1 MKRFLPLAL
10 AAALL
15 APAAAEAQLTTLR
28 TLTTQ
33 ASEGLTAP
41 SSASFVDINALAR
54 YVEVSFATGGSV
66 ANTPDSVDICIWYLV
81 GSTVV
86 LASKQTIDADDISAP
101 ASVLLDVY
109 ARKLYATACGFTA
122 GSTPTVTLTVKA
134 RPR

>member
-1 MKRFLPLAL
+1 MKRLLLAGL
-10 AAALL
+10 VAVLL
-15 APAAAEAQLTTLR
+15 APAAAEAQLTTVR
-28 TLTTQ
+28 TFTGQATQ
-33 ASEGLTAP
+33 GLTAP
-41 SSASFVDINALAR
+41 AANLFVDIDALAR

-86 LASKQTIDADDISAP
+86 LASKQTITAANISAP

-122 GSTPTVTLTVKA
+122 GTVPTVTLTVKA